1 MVQKMQLRNGLK
13 RRIAEAFDRFP
24 SRPKVSR
31 AAVCR
36 LAEVDPSTIW
46 RANKTG
52 NARLRTL
59 SDYGK
64 ALLGMN
70 VRSGRSPDLVA
81 PIGAD
86 LISRI
91 SEWIA
96 DRREPVEVPEADLA
110 ALTVLAAQPEFRRAY
125 GSVGLTFCDL
135 ANLKAA
141 GMLTGPYEL
150 VLGSVALALMDKV
163 QG

>member
-1 MVQKMQLRNGLK
+1 MMQKMQLRNGLK
-13 RRIAEAFDRFP
+13 RRIAGAFDRF
-24 SRPKVSR
+24 SRLSGVSR

-46 RANKTG
+46 RANKSG

-59 SDYGK
+59 GDYGK

-70 VRSGRSPDLVA
+70 VRSGRAPDLAA

-86 LISRI
+86 LIIRI

-96 DRREPVEVPEADLA
+96 DRREPAQVPEADLA
-110 ALTVLAAQPEFRRAY
+110 ALTVLAGQPEFQRAY
-125 GSVGLTFCDL
+125 GSRGRTFCDL
-135 ANLKAA
+135 ANLKAS
-141 GMLTGPYEL
+141 GLLNDPNEL
-150 VLGSVALALMDKV
+150 VLGSLALALLDEV
-163 QG
+163 QK